1 MSELLNILREHK
13 IIADGAFGTYF
24 QSKYGDNDN
33 VAPERANLTDRSK
46 VVAIHKDYIAA
57 GARLIRTNTFA
68 SNTISLGMNFME
80 CKKCGGS
87 SQNGDKGKLCKR

>member
-46 VVAIHKDYIAA
+46 PYIRIILQQ
-57 GARLIRTNTFA
+57 GRD
-68 SNTISLGMNFME
+68 S
-80 CKKCGGS
+80 
-87 SQNGDKGKLCKR
+87 